1 MSKNA
6 THYLPNG
13 KVYTGARHKSGNTLM
28 TGAKHTASS
37 KVLTHTAPKKLTAA
51 EKYRQLKNQTQQAGM
66 KVSEKAG
73 KVVVARKKKK

>member
-1 MSKNA
+1 
-6 THYLPNG
+6 
-13 KVYTGARHKSGNTLM
+13 M